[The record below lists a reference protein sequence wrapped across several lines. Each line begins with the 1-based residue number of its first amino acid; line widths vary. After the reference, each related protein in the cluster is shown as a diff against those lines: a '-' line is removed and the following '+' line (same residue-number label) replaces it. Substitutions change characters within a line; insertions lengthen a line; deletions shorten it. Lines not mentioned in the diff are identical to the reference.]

1 MYFLFQIDETL
12 CDLSYVYGSFRK
24 KGSIQ
29 KMKVYMVK
37 PGTFQ
42 GLRKFAIETTQAS
55 ANQYK
60 IPRVVKTKEAAA
72 FMMKNVI

>member
-1 MYFLFQIDETL
+1 
-12 CDLSYVYGSFRK
+12 
-24 KGSIQ
+24 
-29 KMKVYMVK
+29 MKVYVVK

>member
-1 MYFLFQIDETL
+1 M
-12 CDLSYVYGSFRK
+12 SYVYGSFRK

-29 KMKVYMVK
+29 KMMVYTVK

-42 GLRKFAIETTQAS
+42 GLRQFAIETTTAS

-60 IPRVVKTKEAAA
+60 IPRVVKTREAAA
-72 FMMKNVI
+72 FMMKNLIQ